1 MSYIEKAQQRAK
13 RRKSKWNL
21 LLIPGVL
28 IPLAAIWYLSF
39 QLMEF
44 VHGIIY
50 IGQNFT
56 DTPRGI
62 GPIIAAVAPL
72 FGTLPVSFL
81 LGNILV
87 WFVSPARRVLDSEAA
102 KVPGTSFVESQEDLL
117 KLAYVLVPISY
128 GLAFIGA
135 LLPWYK

>member
-21 LLIPGVL
+21 LLIPGVI
-28 IPLAAIWYLSF
+28 IPLVAIWYLSF
-39 QLMEF
+39 QLLEF

-56 DTPRGI
+56 DTSRGI

-72 FGTLPVSFL
+72 FGTIPVSFL
-81 LGNILV
+81 LGNTLV
-87 WFVSPARRVLDSEAA
+87 WLISPARRVLETEASN
-102 KVPGTSFVESQEDLL
+102 VPGTSFVESQKDLL
-117 KLAYVLVPISY
+117 RLAYVLVPISY

-135 LLPWYK
+135 FLPWYK